1 MEVDEV
7 VVAAPAAD
15 GAAKKAKK
23 AKRRKGAPAGT
34 LAPLSFGDEE
44 AEAQL
49 ASASFDDKHKHGKG
63 AKRRQMRAA
72 VAYSTDAAPRA
83 PENEPTRGLYSAEG
97 LQALIASQRFQM
109 AAPKKTNSLELML
122 SILHMRVAGASKG
135 RLGVLLGAMA
145 RF

>member
-34 LAPLSFGDEE
+34 LATLSFGDEE

-63 AKRRQMRAA
+63 AKRR
-72 VAYSTDAAPRA
+72 
-83 PENEPTRGLYSAEG
+83 
-97 LQALIASQRFQM
+97 
-109 AAPKKTNSLELML
+109 
-122 SILHMRVAGASKG
+122 
-135 RLGVLLGAMA
+135 
-145 RF
+145 